1 LLLMV
6 KVESR
11 LCIYRSRRE
20 RKFMLKEIVVNV
32 GEEETRVA
40 VLEDRVPVEIY
51 LERSLNQRLVGNI
64 FKGRVENVLPG
75 MQAAFVNIGL
85 EKNAFLYVEDAL
97 PARLPDGSSSGGS
110 ALGANICDILKQGQE
125 ILVQIVKE
133 PIGTKGP
140 RVTTH
145 ITLPG
150 RYLVL
155 MPTVDY
161 IGISRRIESEKE
173 RERLREL
180 AARVKPEGMGVIVRT
195 VAEGVEEDDLRQ
207 DITLL
212 TKLWRKILSR
222 AAHGPVPNLVHR
234 DLELVQRILRDVF
247 TEDVDRLTL
256 DSRYEYEK
264 VLDLLDITGSR
275 LKLKVFLDE
284 RENIFEDYGI
294 EQEIEKALKRKVWL
308 KCGGY
313 LVIDQAEALTAI
325 DVNTGKY
332 VGSTNLEDTVL
343 KTNLDAAREIARQ
356 LRLRNIGGIII
367 VDFIDMNQ
375 EEHRQ
380 QVLQVLEE
388 EIKKDK
394 TKTNILGITQLGLVE
409 MTRKKVRPS
418 LSEVLQ
424 RPCPYC
430 EGRGKVLSEE
440 TLGIHFKNQ
449 ISHMARQTLAQTI
462 LVEAHPVVAARLIG
476 SGGSNLRDLESK
488 TGKNLYIR
496 GSANHHIESVT
507 IRPLQDNEDIQAHT
521 LPVKPGEVLEVKV
534 EEPHVS
540 NINDGIA
547 RVNGFILDIEGA
559 GALVGETIPVEV
571 SKVFRTYAKARPV
584 RT

>member
-1 LLLMV
+1 
-6 KVESR
+6 
-11 LCIYRSRRE
+11 
-20 RKFMLKEIVVNV
+20 MLKEIVVNV

-40 VLEDRVPVEIY
+40 VLEDKVLVEIY
-51 LERSLNQRLVGNI
+51 IERSINQRLAGNI

-97 PARLPDGSSSGGS
+97 PSNSSEGSGQTGYT
-110 ALGANICDILKQGQE
+110 LGTNICDILKQGQE
-125 ILVQIVKE
+125 IMVQIVKE

-150 RYLVL
+150 RFLVL

-161 IGISRRIESEKE
+161 IGISRRIESERE
-173 RERLREL
+173 RERLKDL
-180 AARVKPEGMGVIVRT
+180 ANRVKPEGMGAIVRT
-195 VAEGVEEDDLRQ
+195 VAEGIEEEELRQ
-207 DITLL
+207 DIALL

-222 AAHGPVPNLVHR
+222 SAHGTVPNVVHR

-247 TEDVDRLTL
+247 TEDVDRLIL

-264 VLDLLDITGSR
+264 VLEFVDISDPR
-275 LKLKVFLDE
+275 LKLKVSLDE
-284 RENIFEDYGI
+284 RENIFTEYGI
-294 EQEIEKALKRKVWL
+294 EQEIEKALKQKVWL

-313 LVIDQAEALTAI
+313 LVIDQSEALTAI

-332 VGSTNLEDTVL
+332 VGTTNLEDTVL
-343 KTNLDAAREIARQ
+343 RTNLEAVSEIARQ
-356 LRLRNIGGIII
+356 LRLRKIGGIVI
-367 VDFIDMNQ
+367 VDFIDMSQ
-375 EEHRQ
+375 EAHRNE
-380 QVLQVLEE
+380 VLQALEE
-388 EIKKDK
+388 EIRKDK

-409 MTRKKVRPS
+409 MTRKKVSPS

-424 RPCPYC
+424 KPCPYC

-440 TLGIHFKNQ
+440 TLGINYKNQ
-449 ISHMARQTLAQTI
+449 IYNVARQTTAQTI
-462 LVEAHPVVAARLIG
+462 LVEANPVVAARLIG
-476 SGGSNLRDLESK
+476 SGGASLRDLESK
-488 TGKNLYIR
+488 TGKSLYIR
-496 GSANHHIESVT
+496 GSTSHHIESIT
-507 IRPLQDNEDIQAHT
+507 IRPLPDNEEIHANT
-521 LPVKPGEVLEVKV
+521 LPVKPGEVLEVTV
-534 EEPHVS
+534 EEPHVT
-540 NINDGIA
+540 NYHDGIA

-571 SKVFRTYAKARPV
+571 SKVYRTYAKARPV

>member
-1 LLLMV
+1 
-6 KVESR
+6 
-11 LCIYRSRRE
+11 
-20 RKFMLKEIVVNV
+20 MLKEIVVNV

-40 VLEDRVPVEIY
+40 VLEDKLLVEIY
-51 LERSLNQRLVGNI
+51 IERSINQRLVGNI

-97 PARLPDGSSSGGS
+97 PANSPDGGGHTGYS
-110 ALGANICDILKQGQE
+110 LGSNICDILRQGQE

-173 RERLREL
+173 RERLKDL
-180 AARVKPEGMGVIVRT
+180 ASRVKPEGMGVIVRT
-195 VAEGVEEDDLRQ
+195 VAEGVEEEELRQ
-207 DITLL
+207 DISLL

-222 AAHGPVPNLVHR
+222 AAHGTIPNVVHR

-247 TEDVDRLTL
+247 SEDVDRLIL

-264 VLDLLDITGSR
+264 VLELQDISNPR

-284 RENIFEDYGI
+284 RENIFEEYGI
-294 EQEIEKALKRKVWL
+294 EQEIERALNHKVWL

-332 VGSTNLEDTVL
+332 VGTTNLEDTVL
-343 KTNLDAAREIARQ
+343 KTNLEAASEIAHQ
-356 LRLRNIGGIII
+356 LRLRKIGGIVI
-367 VDFIDMNQ
+367 VDFIDMTQ
-375 EEHRQ
+375 EAHRNE
-380 QVLQVLEE
+380 VLQVLEE

-418 LSEVLQ
+418 LAEVLQ
-424 RPCPYC
+424 KPCPYC

-440 TLGIHFKNQ
+440 TLGINFKNQ
-449 ISHMARQTLAQTI
+449 IYNAARQTTAQTI
-462 LVEAHPVVAARLIG
+462 LVEANPVVAARLIG
-476 SGGSNLRDLESK
+476 SGGASLRDLENK
-488 TGKNLYIR
+488 TGKSLYIR
-496 GSANHHIESVT
+496 GSTGHHIESVT
-507 IRPLQDNEDIQAHT
+507 IRPLHDNEEIKANTQ
-521 LPVKPGEVLEVKV
+521 PVKPGEVLEVKV
-534 EEPHVS
+534 EEPHVT
-540 NINDGIA
+540 NFHDGIA

-559 GALVGETIPVEV
+559 AAFVGETIPVEV
-571 SKVFRTYAKARPV
+571 SKVYRTYAKARPV

>member
-1 LLLMV
+1 
-6 KVESR
+6 
-11 LCIYRSRRE
+11 
-20 RKFMLKEIVVNV
+20 MLKEIVVNV

-51 LERSLNQRLVGNI
+51 IERSINQRLVGNI

-97 PARLPDGSSSGGS
+97 PARSPDGNGQGGS
-110 ALGANICDILKQGQE
+110 ALGANIGDILKQGQE
-125 ILVQIVKE
+125 LLVQIVKE

-161 IGISRRIESEKE
+161 IGISRRIDSEKE
-173 RERLREL
+173 RDRLKDL

-195 VAEGVEEDDLRQ
+195 VAEGVEEDEFRQ
-207 DITLL
+207 DVNLL
-212 TKLWRKILSR
+212 AKLWRKILSR
-222 AAHGPVPNLVHR
+222 AAHGPAPNLVHR
-234 DLELVQRILRDVF
+234 DLELVQRILRDAF

-264 VLDLLDITGSR
+264 VLDLLDITDPR

-284 RENIFEDYGI
+284 RENVFEDYGI
-294 EQEIEKALKRKVWL
+294 EQEIEKVIKRKVWL

-313 LVIDQAEALTAI
+313 LVIDQAEALTAV

-332 VGSTNLEDTVL
+332 VGTTNLEDTVL
-343 KTNLDAAREIARQ
+343 KTNLEAAREIARQ
-356 LRLRNIGGIII
+356 LRLRNIGGIVI
-367 VDFIDMNQ
+367 VDFIDMV
-375 EEHRQ
+375 EEAHRQ
-380 QVLQVLEE
+380 EVLHALEE
-388 EIKKDK
+388 EIRKDK

-418 LSEVLQ
+418 LAEVLQ
-424 RPCPYC
+424 KPCPYC

-449 ISHMARQTLAQTI
+449 IYNVARQTSAQTI
-462 LVEAHPVVAARLIG
+462 LVEANPVVAARLIG
-476 SGGSNLRDLESK
+476 SGGASLRDLEGK
-488 TGKNLYIR
+488 TGKSLYIR
-496 GSANHHIESVT
+496 GSASHHIESVT
-507 IRPLQDNEDIQAHT
+507 IRPLQDNEEIQART

-534 EEPHVS
+534 EEPHITNV
-540 NINDGIA
+540 NDGIA

-571 SKVFRTYAKARPV
+571 SKVYRTYAKARPV

>member
-1 LLLMV
+1 
-6 KVESR
+6 
-11 LCIYRSRRE
+11 
-20 RKFMLKEIVVNV
+20 MLKEIVVNV

-40 VLEDRVPVEIY
+40 VIEDKLLVEIY
-51 LERSLNQRLVGNI
+51 IERSINQRLVGNI

-75 MQAAFVNIGL
+75 MQAAFVNVGL

-97 PARLPDGSSSGGS
+97 PANSPDGSGHVGYT
-110 ALGANICDILKQGQE
+110 LGANICDVLKQGQE

-173 RERLREL
+173 RERLKDL

-195 VAEGVEEDDLRQ
+195 VAEGVEEEELRQ
-207 DITLL
+207 DIALL

-222 AAHGPVPNLVHR
+222 SAHGTVPNVVHR

-247 TEDVDRLTL
+247 TEDVDRLIL

-264 VLDLLDITGSR
+264 VLELQDISNPR
-275 LKLKVFLDE
+275 LKIKVFLDE
-284 RENIFEDYGI
+284 RENIFEEYGI
-294 EQEIEKALKRKVWL
+294 EQEIERALNHKIWL

-332 VGSTNLEDTVL
+332 VGTTNLEDTVL
-343 KTNLDAAREIARQ
+343 KTNLEAASEIAHQ
-356 LRLRNIGGIII
+356 LRLRKIGGIII
-367 VDFIDMNQ
+367 VDFIDMVQ
-375 EEHRQ
+375 EAHRNE
-380 QVLQVLEE
+380 VLHVLEE
-388 EIKKDK
+388 DIKKDK

-418 LSEVLQ
+418 LAEVLQ
-424 RPCPYC
+424 KPCPYC
-430 EGRGKVLSEE
+430 DGRGKVLSEE
-440 TLGIHFKNQ
+440 TLGINFKNQ
-449 ISHMARQTLAQTI
+449 IYNAARQTTAETI
-462 LVEAHPVVAARLIG
+462 LVEANPAVAARLIG
-476 SGGSNLRDLESK
+476 SGGASLRDLETK
-488 TGKNLYIR
+488 TGKSLYIR
-496 GSANHHIESVT
+496 GSTGHHIESVT
-507 IRPLQDNEDIQAHT
+507 IRPLHDSEEIQANT
-521 LPVKPGEVLEVKV
+521 LPVKPGEILEVTV
-534 EEPHVS
+534 EEPHVT
-540 NINDGIA
+540 NLNDGIA

-559 GALVGETIPVEV
+559 AAFIGETIPVEV
-571 SKVFRTYAKARPV
+571 SKVYRTYAKARLV
-584 RT
+584 

>member
-1 LLLMV
+1 MCLYRR
-6 KVESR
+6 KVYMFR
-11 LCIYRSRRE
+11 
-20 RKFMLKEIVVNV
+20 EIVVNV
-32 GEEETRVA
+32 NEEETRVA

-51 LERSLNQRLVGNI
+51 IERAVNQRLVGNI

-97 PARLPDGSSSGGS
+97 PARTPETNGLSGP
-110 ALGANICDILKQGQE
+110 ALGSANICDILKQGQE
-125 ILVQIVKE
+125 TLVQIIKE

-140 RVTTH
+140 RVTIH

-161 IGISRRIESEKE
+161 IGISRRIECEKE
-173 RERLREL
+173 RERLKEL
-180 AARVKPEGMGVIVRT
+180 AARVKPEGMGLIVRT
-195 VAEGVEEDDLRQ
+195 AAEGVEEEELRQ
-207 DITLL
+207 DVIVL

-234 DLELVQRILRDVF
+234 DLELVQRILRDIF

-264 VLDLLDITGSR
+264 VLELLDITGPR

-284 RENIFEDYGI
+284 RENIFEEYGI

-308 KCGGY
+308 KSGGY
-313 LVIDQAEALTAI
+313 LVIDQSEALTAI

-332 VGSTNLEDTVL
+332 VGTTNLEDTVL
-343 KTNLDAAREIARQ
+343 KTNLEAAREICRQ

-367 VDFIDMNQ
+367 VDFIDMT
-375 EEHRQ
+375 EESHRQ
-380 QVLQVLEE
+380 EVLQVLEA
-388 EIKKDK
+388 EIKRDK

-424 RPCPYC
+424 KPCPYC
-430 EGRGKVLSEE
+430 DGRGKVLSEE
-440 TLGIHFKNQ
+440 TLGIHYKNH
-449 ISHMARQTLAQTI
+449 IYNLARQTAAQTI
-462 LVEAHPVVAARLIG
+462 LVEANPLVAARLIG
-476 SGGSNLRDLESK
+476 SGGANLRELESK

-496 GSANHHIESVT
+496 GSTNQHIESVA
-507 IRPLQDNEDIQAHT
+507 IRPLHDNEGIQANT
-521 LPVKPGEVLEVKV
+521 FPVKPGEVLEVKV
-534 EEPHVS
+534 EELHVS
-540 NINDGIA
+540 NTNDGIA

-559 GALVGETIPVEV
+559 GTMVGETIPVEV
-571 SKVFRTYAKARPV
+571 SKVYRTYAKARPV
-584 RT
+584 KI

>member
-1 LLLMV
+1 
-6 KVESR
+6 
-11 LCIYRSRRE
+11 
-20 RKFMLKEIVVNV
+20 MLKEIIVNV
-32 GEEETRVA
+32 GEEENRVA
-40 VLEDRVPVEIY
+40 VLEDKVPVEIY
-51 LERSLNQRLVGNI
+51 IERSVNQRLVGNI

-85 EKNAFLYVEDAL
+85 EKNAFLYIEDAL
-97 PARLPDGSSSGGS
+97 PARSVEGYGQGGS
-110 ALGANICDILKQGQE
+110 ALGTNISDILKQGQE
-125 ILVQIVKE
+125 VLVQIVKE

-150 RYLVL
+150 RFLVL

-161 IGISRRIESEKE
+161 IGISRRIDSEKE
-173 RERLREL
+173 RERLKDL
-180 AARVKPEGMGVIVRT
+180 ASRVKPEGMGVIVRT
-195 VAEGVEEDDLRQ
+195 VAEGVEEEEFRQ
-207 DITLL
+207 DINLL
-212 TKLWRKILSR
+212 TKLWRKTLSR

-234 DLELVQRILRDVF
+234 DLVLVQRILRDVF

-264 VLDLLDITGSR
+264 VLDLLDITGPH
-275 LKLKVFLDE
+275 LKLKVFLEE
-284 RENIFEDYGI
+284 REDIFAEYGI

-313 LVIDQAEALTAI
+313 LVIDQAEALTAV

-332 VGSTNLEDTVL
+332 VGTTNLEDTVL
-343 KTNLDAAREIARQ
+343 KTNLEAAREIARQ

-367 VDFIDMNQ
+367 VDFIDMTK

-380 QVLQVLEE
+380 EVLRVLEE

-424 RPCPYC
+424 KPCPYC

-449 ISHMARQTLAQTI
+449 IYHMARQTSADTI
-462 LVEAHPVVAARLIG
+462 LVEANPLVAARLIG
-476 SGGSNLRDLESK
+476 CGGVSLRDLESK
-488 TGKNLYIR
+488 TNKSLYIR
-496 GSANHHIESVT
+496 GSSAHHIESLT
-507 IRPLQDNEDIQAHT
+507 IKPIQDNEDIQSHT
-521 LPVKPGEVLEVKV
+521 LPVKPGEVLEVRV

-540 NINDGIA
+540 NLNDGIA

-559 GALVGETIPVEV
+559 GVMVGETIPVEV
-571 SKVFRTYAKARPV
+571 GKVYRTYAKARPV
-584 RT
+584 RI

>member
-1 LLLMV
+1 
-6 KVESR
+6 
-11 LCIYRSRRE
+11 
-20 RKFMLKEIVVNV
+20 MLKEIVVNV

-40 VLEDRVPVEIY
+40 VIEDKLLVEIY
-51 LERSLNQRLVGNI
+51 IERSINQRLVGNI

-75 MQAAFVNIGL
+75 MQAAFVNVGL

-97 PARLPDGSSSGGS
+97 PANSPDGSGHAGYT
-110 ALGANICDILKQGQE
+110 LGANICDVLKQGQE

-173 RERLREL
+173 RERLKDL

-195 VAEGVEEDDLRQ
+195 VAEGVEEEELHQ
-207 DITLL
+207 DIALL

-222 AAHGPVPNLVHR
+222 SAHGTVPNVVHR

-247 TEDVDRLTL
+247 TEDVDRLIL

-264 VLDLLDITGSR
+264 VLELQDISNPR
-275 LKLKVFLDE
+275 LKIKVFLDE
-284 RENIFEDYGI
+284 RENIFEEYGI
-294 EQEIEKALKRKVWL
+294 EQEIERALNHKIWL

-332 VGSTNLEDTVL
+332 VGTTNLEDTVL
-343 KTNLDAAREIARQ
+343 KTNLEAASEIAHQ
-356 LRLRNIGGIII
+356 LRLRKIGGIII
-367 VDFIDMNQ
+367 VDFIDMIQ
-375 EEHRQ
+375 EAHRNE
-380 QVLQVLEE
+380 VLHVLEE
-388 EIKKDK
+388 DIKKDK

-418 LSEVLQ
+418 LAEVLQ
-424 RPCPYC
+424 KPCPYC
-430 EGRGKVLSEE
+430 DGRGKVLSEE
-440 TLGIHFKNQ
+440 TLGINFKNQ
-449 ISHMARQTLAQTI
+449 IYNAARQTTAETI
-462 LVEAHPVVAARLIG
+462 LVEANPAVAARLIG
-476 SGGSNLRDLESK
+476 SGGASLRDLETK
-488 TGKNLYIR
+488 TGKSLYIR
-496 GSANHHIESVT
+496 GSTGHHIESVT
-507 IRPLQDNEDIQAHT
+507 IRPLHDSEEIQANT
-521 LPVKPGEVLEVKV
+521 LPVKPGEILEVTV
-534 EEPHVS
+534 EEPHVT
-540 NINDGIA
+540 NLNDGIA

-559 GALVGETIPVEV
+559 AAFIGETIPVEV
-571 SKVFRTYAKARPV
+571 SKVYRTYAKARLV
-584 RT
+584 